1 MRGEQGDWRDG
12 RGMIAQQDAVHAF
25 DCRGALGAMLFVD
38 PESREGAWLRTVL
51 ATDITIVP
59 DARLTSSIAAL
70 RTFVDQPFESL
81 EVGALI
87 RHCVSPICSSTR
99 VGLPFS
105 RYMLWRKLTRA
116 MVAIAPSV
124 LMRGD
129 FAAIPSPFGVDS
141 QPE

>member
-70 RTFVDQPFESL
+70 RSFVTAFRSSVQAPGGSPVQPIHAVAKTDPSDGRDRP
-81 EVGALI
+81 V
-87 RHCVSPICSSTR
+87 R
-99 VGLPFS
+99 VDA
-105 RYMLWRKLTRA
+105 W
-116 MVAIAPSV
+116 
-124 LMRGD
+124 
-129 FAAIPSPFGVDS
+129 
-141 QPE
+141 